1 MRAARVGEHRPHTPS
16 LAASEHAVVFHPSV
30 SFCMLF
36 LPPGCIFSLT
46 EPSSPSGWRTGLL
59 VEPVAAP
66 SWQPRRLPF
75 PVGESDCGGGHHPAV
90 VLVTGVAL
98 GLRCSPLNTG
108 LLLLTVVPSGV
119 QRVPTRKEAQQ
130 AGGRPGAGQKAA
142 VLACVPSGRTGTQEE
157 GLPAGDPVLEVGFPG
172 LQRARWKMLVISF
185 LASRG
190 PSCPPGF

>member
-1 MRAARVGEHRPHTPS
+1 MRAARVGERRPHTPS

-130 AGGRPGAGQKAA
+130 AGGRPGAGRRPPCWRVCRVAGRGHRRKAC
-142 VLACVPSGRTGTQEE
+142 LWGTRSWRWAC
-157 GLPAGDPVLEVGFPG
+157 PVCKELVGKC
-172 LQRARWKMLVISF
+172 W
-185 LASRG
+185 
-190 PSCPPGF
+190 